1 MELHSKSDI
10 ICLSLR
16 SIASSKDKIAPLL
29 NSDLLFERPERKY
42 QRRYCPSFLEELISS
57 RIEKAAYISVS
68 SGYSYL

>member
-42 QRRYCPSFLEELISS
+42 QRRYCPSFLE
-57 RIEKAAYISVS
+57 
-68 SGYSYL
+68 